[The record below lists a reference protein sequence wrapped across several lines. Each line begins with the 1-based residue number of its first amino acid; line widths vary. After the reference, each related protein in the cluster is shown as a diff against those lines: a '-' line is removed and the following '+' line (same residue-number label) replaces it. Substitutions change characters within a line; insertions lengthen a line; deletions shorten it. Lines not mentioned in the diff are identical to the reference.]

1 MLNLV
6 ELFASFQPPNTRPD
20 EENFFSAIPIR
31 GYEPHRLGKDV
42 KGFPVILLSVGNEKG
57 SIGPAP
63 IKLEH
68 LFVLHNVECQISQP
82 NNGNVEREVFTVIR
96 CTGVDSVLQTYFLH
110 ILSTIIVSL
119 ENPPPSQGIIQ
130 AIKILVELF
139 RAMTRPPRKSIQG
152 LWAELFFIARSN
164 QSLGLVEAW
173 HIRPEDRYDFSLG
186 SQRIEIK
193 SSSHR
198 VRQHHFSLEQLH
210 PPAGTEVLI
219 ASLFVERSQA
229 GQSLVALLEEIR
241 SRIIDRPDL
250 LLHVDEI
257 VGLTLGS
264 SWRHALQERFD
275 EKLAADSLAFYR
287 ASAVPS
293 VNPQIPLTVSNVH
306 FMADLTDLQPVNLSA
321 YRSKGG
327 LFEIGLE

>member
-6 ELFASFQPPNTRPD
+6 ELFASFQPPYTRLD
-20 EENFFSAIPIR
+20 EEKFFSAIPIR
-31 GYEPHRLGKDV
+31 GHEPHRLGKDL
-42 KGFPVILLSVGNEKG
+42 KGFPVILLSVENKKG
-57 SIGPAP
+57 RIAPAP
-63 IKLEH
+63 IKLER
-68 LFVLHNVECQISQP
+68 LSVFHNVECQISQP
-82 NNGNVEREVFTVIR
+82 NGDIERGKFTVIR
-96 CTGVDSVLQTYFLH
+96 CTGGDSILQIYFLH
-110 ILSTIIVSL
+110 ILSAVIVSL
-119 ENPPPSQGIIQ
+119 DNSSTSQDIVK

-152 LWAELFFIARSN
+152 LWAELYFMARSKH
-164 QSLGLVEAW
+164 SLGLVEAW

-210 PPAGTEVLI
+210 PPAGTDVLI

-229 GQSLVALLEEIR
+229 GQSLIDLLDEIR
-241 SRIIDRPDL
+241 SSIIDRPDL

-264 SWRHALQERFD
+264 SWKHALQERFD
-275 EKLAADSLAFYR
+275 EKLAEDSLAFYS
-287 ASAVPS
+287 ASTVPS
-293 VNPQIPLTVSNVH
+293 VNPEIPLTVSNVR
-306 FMADLTDLQPVNLSA
+306 FMSDLMDLQPVNLTN
-321 YRSKGG
+321 YRNKGG
-327 LFEIGLE
+327 LFESGL